1 MEPLDNI
8 TALEDLKK
16 RKAELEKQLDLG
28 REMYLKI
35 TGAIEVLTQIE
46 DSKVKE
52 EVSEEKE
59 PEGEE

>member
-1 MEPLDNI
+1 METLDNL

-35 TGAIEVLTQIE
+35 IGAIDVLSQIE
-46 DSKVKE
+46 DSKAKE

>member
-1 MEPLDNI
+1 MEPLDNL

-28 REMYLKI
+28 REMYLKLV
-35 TGAIEVLTQIE
+35 GAIEVLTQIE
-46 DSKVKE
+46 ESKVKE

>member
-1 MEPLDNI
+1 MEPLDNL

>member
-1 MEPLDNI
+1 MEPLDN
-8 TALEDLKK
+8 TMALEDLKK
-16 RKAELEKQLDLG
+16 RKTELEKQLDLG

-46 DSKVKE
+46 ESKVKE